1 MLITLSEVKQYL
13 RVTFDD
19 DDALLEQLL
28 TTAQELCMA
37 VARLEDG
44 EELSAGANQ
53 MRIGIL
59 YAVAYLYE
67 HREEADH
74 HDLVMTLRNL
84 LSSVREGVF

>member
-1 MLITLSEVKQYL
+1 MLVSLAEVKQYL

-28 TTAQELCMA
+28 ATAQELCMA
-37 VARLEDG
+37 VARLEG
-44 EELSAGANQ
+44 SEEESAGANQ

-74 HDLVMTLRNL
+74 HELTLMLRSL
-84 LSSVREGVF
+84 LFGIRKAAF

>member
-1 MLITLSEVKQYL
+1 MLVSLAEIKQYL
-13 RVTFDD
+13 RVNYDD

-28 TTAQELCMA
+28 ATAQELCMA
-37 VARLEDG
+37 VSRLEDD
-44 EELSAGANQ
+44 EAVAAGANQ
-53 MRIGIL
+53 LRIGIL